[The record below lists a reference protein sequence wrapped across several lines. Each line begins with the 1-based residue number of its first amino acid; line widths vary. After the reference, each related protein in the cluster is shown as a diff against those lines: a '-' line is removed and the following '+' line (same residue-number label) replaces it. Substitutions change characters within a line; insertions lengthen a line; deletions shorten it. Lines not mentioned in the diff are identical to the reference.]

1 MNLLLDTHVLIWALE
16 NNSTL
21 SASARNAIIEG
32 KNLVFISSATVWEM
46 SIKQAQ
52 GKLEIPDNLQ
62 EEINLHRF
70 TQLSINFQHAQLA
83 GKLPNIHKDP
93 FDRMLIAQANIE
105 KLTLVTRDKLIAQY
119 DVAIIEA

>member
-1 MNLLLDTHVLIWALE
+1 MNLLLDTHAFIWALE
-16 NNSTL
+16 NNPTL
-21 SASARNAIIEG
+21 STPARNAIIEG
-32 KNLVFISSATVWEM
+32 KNLVFISSATVWEI

-62 EEINLHRF
+62 EEIELHRF
-70 TQLSINFQHAQLA
+70 TQLSINFQHADLA

-93 FDRMLIAQANIE
+93 FDRMLIAQAMIE

-119 DVAIIEA
+119 DVGIIEA

>member
-21 SASARNAIIEG
+21 SAPARNAIIEG
-32 KNLVFISSATVWEM
+32 KNLIFISSATVWEM

-62 EEINLHRF
+62 EEISLHRF
-70 TQLSINFQHAQLA
+70 TQLGINFQHAQLA
-83 GKLPNIHKDP
+83 GRLPNIHKDP
-93 FDRMLIAQANIE
+93 FDRILIAQAKIE
-105 KLTLVTRDKLIAQY
+105 KLTLVTRDKLVAQY